1 MTHALLLALA
11 SHPPCNRPSISLKS
25 ALNAPSLR
33 PSVPTIGTHTSL
45 HDLRCTVGASQIPI
59 APADRWCPS
68 HAVSF
73 PGGFRT
79 PAHRPW
85 YVLRTWRVG
94 PASETRHNCGP
105 MHRSKTAALF
115 DHLVSNR
122 ELARRTADGRRA
134 RSWTHTSSTFR

>member
-73 PGGFRT
+73 PWRLSNAGP
-79 PAHRPW
+79 PAMD
-85 YVLRTWRVG
+85 VLRTWRVG
-94 PASETRHNCGP
+94 PASETRHTTRL
-105 MHRSKTAALF
+105 MHYSRMML
-115 DHLVSNR
+115 
-122 ELARRTADGRRA
+122 RT
-134 RSWTHTSSTFR
+134 